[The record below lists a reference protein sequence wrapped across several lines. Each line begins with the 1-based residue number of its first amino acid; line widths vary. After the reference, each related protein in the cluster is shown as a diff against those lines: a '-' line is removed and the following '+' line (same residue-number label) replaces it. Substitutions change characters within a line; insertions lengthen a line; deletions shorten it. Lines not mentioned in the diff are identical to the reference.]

1 MPLNQRTSGYDL
13 VCAALA
19 TRVLVRPPEH
29 YALPKD
35 QLPSSGTDPASV
47 EERYEALFKMVLT
60 SLRPGGHFMIADH
73 VGALTLFDHLKLLEA
88 AGFVDVDCAWR
99 ERDFFVCGGR
109 RPPKE
114 GNH

>member
-1 MPLNQRTSGYDL
+1 MPLKRRTSGYDV

-29 YALPKD
+29 YAVQKD
-35 QLPSSGTDPASV
+35 QPESQSV
-47 EERYEALFKMVLT
+47 EERYGALFRMVLQ
-60 SLRPGGHFMIADH
+60 SLRPGGHFMIGDH
-73 VGALTLFDHLKLLEA
+73 VGALTLFEHLKLLEA

-109 RPPKE
+109 KPLE
-114 GNH
+114 DVGNK